1 MPDNDF
7 LVEFDKATSH
17 ITVANIKSRMS
28 LDEAKALSGE
38 LARVAEENTP
48 SASETL

>member
-28 LDEAKALSGE
+28 LDEAAALAGE
-38 LARVAEENTP
+38 LTRVVAENRPQPE
-48 SASETL
+48 A